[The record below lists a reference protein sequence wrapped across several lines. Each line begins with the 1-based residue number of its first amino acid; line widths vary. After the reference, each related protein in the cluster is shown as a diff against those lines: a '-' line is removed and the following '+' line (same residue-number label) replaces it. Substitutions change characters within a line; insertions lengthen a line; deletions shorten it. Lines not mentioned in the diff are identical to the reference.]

1 MTKMIDLD
9 KTVYELTEQYPELTR
24 IMKEIGFLGIAN
36 PVMLNTMGRI
46 MTIPKG
52 CEKMGIDLN
61 EVKKTLREKGF
72 EINGGMKND

>member
-9 KTVYELTEQYPELTR
+9 KTVYELTEQYPELPG
-24 IMKEIGFLGIAN
+24 IMKEMGFLGIAN
-36 PVMLNTMGRI
+36 PVMLNTMGRV

-52 CEKMGIDLN
+52 CEKMGIDLK

-72 EINGGMKND
+72 EIEEI

>member
-1 MTKMIDLD
+1 MTKTIDLE
-9 KTVYELTEQYPELTR
+9 KTVYELTEQYPELAG

-52 CEKMGIDLN
+52 CEKMGIDLG
-61 EVKKTLREKGF
+61 EVKKVLTEKGF
-72 EINGGMKND
+72 EIKEA

>member
-1 MTKMIDLD
+1 MTKEIDLD
-9 KTVYELTEQYPELTR
+9 RTVYELTEQYPELSG
-24 IMKEIGFLGIAN
+24 IMKDIGFLGIAN

-61 EVKKTLREKGF
+61 EVKKVLHEKGF
-72 EINGGMKND
+72 EITED